1 MFKGTIDKRDV
12 SRCIPVET
20 YYLDRLDPSF
30 IPEDKFSLIILK
42 SGSFLAK
49 IQNTDCFFEA
59 PAMICLDEKKRFEL
73 QSSNSAEVKL
83 INFDPQFLNIN
94 MKITTIRNAE
104 YEHLCQQHAFFQL
117 SPFLSEDID
126 KIGFRLSADTMEKID
141 KDFDYLTKNLQDQK
155 DWYWSCRARSYFI
168 NIISVLERIFHNY
181 YIEEPY
187 DACLNAAISKEFMML
202 LEYINNHLEERLTL
216 GLLYERF
223 RINKNQIEE
232 LFREFLHTTFY
243 DYLRNRRFEL
253 ASYYLRFTELDG
265 EQIAGRVGLSSSQNF
280 CKFFRAMSGETPNKF
295 RKEMVSNRK
304 NDAEL
309 SELLKKD
316 SISVLGRIQKRSG

>member
-1 MFKGTIDKRDV
+1 MFQGTIDKRDAG
-12 SRCIPVET
+12 RCIPVET
-20 YYLDRLDPSF
+20 YYLGKLDPSY
-30 IPEDKFSLIILK
+30 IPEDKFCLIILK
-42 SGSFLAK
+42 RGSILAR
-49 IQNTDCFFEA
+49 IQETDCFFEA
-59 PAMICLDEKKRFEL
+59 PAMICLDEQKHFEL

-94 MKITTIRNAE
+94 MKISTIRNAA

-126 KIGFRLSADTMEKID
+126 KIAFRLSKDTMEKID
-141 KDFDYLTKNLQDQK
+141 QDFDYLTNNLMDQK

-181 YIEEPY
+181 YIEDPEEV
-187 DACLNAAISKEFMML
+187 CLKAVISTEFKRV
-202 LEYINNHLEERLTL
+202 LEYINNHLEDHLTL
-216 GLLYERF
+216 HELYKKF
-223 RINKNQIEE
+223 GINKNQLQD
-232 LFREFLHTTFY
+232 LFRKFLNTTFY
-243 DYLRNRRFEL
+243 EYLRSRRFEL

-265 EQIAGRVGLSSSQNF
+265 EQIAGRIGLSSSQNF
-280 CKFFRAMSGETPNKF
+280 CKFFRSISGESPNKF

-309 SELLKKD
+309 SELMREG
-316 SISVLGRIQKRSG
+316 SISILGRVQKRSG